1 MAEGEAAIAEII
13 PIPKTFLEKLLFYT
27 TAFFILLGTFS
38 LFAFLFLV
46 PFVID
51 PAFTTIFMQFAPVPA
66 LCVTVDTSSF
76 RGASNCSWASCR
88 EGCTR
93 EVYDC
98 TQIRVNYKIVDWA
111 SQAGKADD
119 TNDVRRR
126 KRRRRHPDADV
137 DEAVVWAGG
146 AVMSAVAAEGPGG
159 PGGPGRARRWAS
171 RRDEDWWSTRQ
182 RWQDRDHQPL
192 APRNDEP
199 PVDDY
204 PVIASID
211 DDLDMDAARGLHDLD
226 AALDASMD
234 VLDGATPTGLQ
245 GNDSEWYFVG
255 ARLFP
260 NVKGCGYPPM
270 LNCSVFLKKYREIGT
285 NFTCFYSKIDPGL
298 VIDDLDMWQ
307 VYMNLVYAMA
317 IPIPS
322 FIISIIYLTVAYFK
336 IYATEDDANATGVE
350 NTPLPGSPLPG
361 GTSGGITPIS
371 EVFRDDMA
379 SFGHQLKVAMVDEM
393 SRDSVMDACI
403 VTSNSMGNCVGS
415 IGTPHGNLSRTMTT
429 SITTPPGPIAEL

>member
-1 MAEGEAAIAEII
+1 MADELVEII
-13 PIPKTFLEKLLFYT
+13 PIPKTFLEKLTFYT

-51 PAFTTIFMQFAPVPA
+51 PAFTTIFMQFEPVPA
-66 LCVTVDTSSF
+66 LCFTVDTSSF

-98 TQIRVNYKIVDWA
+98 TQIRVNYKLVEWPSGPSSGA
-111 SQAGKADD
+111 LQADS
-119 TNDVRRR
+119 NDVPRR
-126 KRRRRHPDADV
+126 KRRRREEADDV
-137 DEAVVWAGG
+137 LWASG
-146 AVMSAVAAEGPGG
+146 AVWSA
-159 PGGPGRARRWAS
+159 GREDLARPRRWAS
-171 RRDEDWWSTRQ
+171 RRGEDWWMTPRQ
-182 RWQDRDHQPL
+182 RSHADHHQPL
-192 APRNDEP
+192 APRPDDPE
-199 PVDDY
+199 VDD
-204 PVIASID
+204 VLSSID
-211 DDLDMDAARGLHDLD
+211 DDLVDEARGLHDLD
-226 AALDASMD
+226 DSLAGSLDGAALDGA
-234 VLDGATPTGLQ
+234 LDGPSPTGLM
-245 GNDSEWYFVG
+245 GNDSEWYFVH

-270 LNCSVFLKKYREIGT
+270 LNCSVFLKKYRELGT
-285 NFTCFYSKIDPGL
+285 NFSCFYSKIDPGL

-322 FIISIIYLTVAYFK
+322 FIISIIYLTIAYFK
-336 IYATEDDANATGVE
+336 IYAAEDEDANATGVE
-350 NTPLPGSPLPG
+350 NTPLPGASPLPG
-361 GTSGGITPIS
+361 ATSGGITPIS

-393 SRDSVMDACI
+393 SRDSVQDACI
-403 VTSNSMGNCVGS
+403 VTSNSMGNCIGSMGS
-415 IGTPHGNLSRTMTT
+415 IATPHGNLSRTMTT
-429 SITTPPGPIAEL
+429 SITTPPGPIADL